1 MTHGFV
7 LSRYNFCVNINDI
20 LVFELKWFSP
30 LTPDG
35 AQIPVFCLQI
45 PRSPVLW
52 LSFSLITVCFLFLRS
67 SPGQLLIPTHLGEA
81 LSEDLKPPKS
91 LHRGTQLPLCP
102 ASFPEWLQHQGHHDG
117 KTGDEERREA
127 SRTSGSP
134 LCVGGTSHCPT
145 QGSQGGLCK
154 QKWKRVYP
162 GLRANVD
169 LHSFF
174 CK

>member
-20 LVFELKWFSP
+20 LVLELKWFSHAHP
-30 LTPDG
+30 RWSLDSSFLPANPRKPSAVIILFTDN
-35 AQIPVFCLQI
+35 CL
-45 PRSPVLW
+45 
-52 LSFSLITVCFLFLRS
+52 FSISTKPS
-67 SPGQLLIPTHLGEA
+67 WAALIPTHLGEA
-81 LSEDLKPPKS
+81 LWEDLKPSKS
-91 LHRGTQLPLCP
+91 LHRGPQLPLCP

-162 GLRANVD
+162 GLRANID
-169 LHSFF
+169 LRSFF